1 MLAGEVA
8 KRSFDGG
15 VVNSQ
20 VATLPHPYLH
30 CLQGRGTACGG
41 GVVKCGVV
49 LEQRGK
55 MNTKYNRKLT
65 PLAKT
70 LRKNMT
76 KQEKELWYKYLRK
89 YPIKFYRQRVI
100 DDYIADFYCAKAKIV
115 IELDGSQHYDNKGY
129 LKDKIRTERLENYD
143 LTVIRIPNNEIDK
156 NLKGV
161 CDYIDAIINKTLT
174 L

>member
-1 MLAGEVA
+1 
-8 KRSFDGG
+8 
-15 VVNSQ
+15 
-20 VATLPHPYLH
+20 
-30 CLQGRGTACGG
+30 
-41 GVVKCGVV
+41 
-49 LEQRGK
+49 
-55 MNTKYNRKLT
+55 MNTNYNKKLT

-76 KQEKELWYKYLRK
+76 KQEKKLWYKYLRN
-89 YPIKFYRQRVI
+89 YPVKFYRQRI
-100 DDYIADFYCAKAKIV
+100 IENYIADFYCAKAKIV
-115 IELDGSQHYDNKGY
+115 IELGGSQHYNSEGH